1 MINGTDLITHH
12 VKAPAVNGVE
22 IQNNAAGVVALF
34 GAGGGLGTTFYGQ
47 INATAI
53 SASSFISSSQFVG
66 NLTGTA
72 SFATTAT
79 SASFASTS
87 TSASYA

>member
-1 MINGTDLITHH
+1 MTHH
-12 VKAPAVNGVE
+12 VKAAAVNGVE
-22 IQNNAAGVVALF
+22 ILNNSSGVVSLF
-34 GAGGGLGTTFYGQ
+34 GAGGSLGTTFYGQ

-72 SFATTAT
+72 SFAT
-79 SASFASTS
+79 SASFAPSTPAFPF
-87 TSASYA
+87 TGSAQITGSL